1 MADAGQP
8 CCSCKHDKPLSSF
21 IHQHFL
27 GRVTASCLDCCT
39 RLPQSTHTPSQAPSQ
54 VPSLYLAP
62 CPPAAF
68 LATIQDLTPQAPATT
83 PVEPTLPT
91 PASPLIAPQ
100 PLPPIPDP
108 PSSAAPALSVASDHN
123 FVTHSDFSASIGEL
137 RQFLQDEIITTVHLI
152 ASPLP
157 PSPPVTTPRP
167 SNPTYTASTQFAA
180 PPAPPPAAPR
190 PALCH
195 RDGWPAQE
203 N

>member
-1 MADAGQP
+1 MANAGQP

-27 GRVTASCLDCCT
+27 GQVTASCLDCCT
-39 RLPQSTHTPSQAPSQ
+39 RLPQLTHTPSQAPSQ

-62 CPPAAF
+62 CPPTAF
-68 LATIQDLTPQAPATT
+68 LATIQDLTPQAPAMT
-83 PVEPTLPT
+83 PT
-91 PASPLIAPQ
+91 
-100 PLPPIPDP
+100 P
-108 PSSAAPALSVASDHN
+108 PSSAAPALLVASDHN
-123 FVTHSDFSASIGEL
+123 FVTCSDFSASIGEL
-137 RQFLQDEIITTVHLI
+137 HQFLQDEIITTVHLI